1 MTDTGED
8 PMDAAHSDD
17 PTLAEPTPGEIR
29 DAAAEAGETPGIGE
43 ELADRDTADGLGVTE
58 PGAEGPEGTGIEGA
72 DDALV
77 DLEDDA
83 GPIGDAS
90 GSVSDASPDL
100 ATAADQGNREGD
112 EMLAEGDDPDAP

>member
-8 PMDAAHSDD
+8 PMDAALSDD

-29 DAAAEAGETPGIGE
+29 DAAAEAGEIPGIGE
-43 ELADRDTADGLGVTE
+43 DLADRDTADGLGDTE

-72 DDALV
+72 DDVLG

-90 GSVSDASPDL
+90 GAVSDASADL
-100 ATAADQGNREGD
+100 ETAADQGNREGD
-112 EMLAEGDDPDAP
+112 EMLSEGDDPDAP